1 MFLKKNSEK
10 KMEERK
16 SASPQPTLT
25 QSLSKSQESNA
36 NQQANNP
43 ITRKL
48 NKILESRI
56 ENDKV
61 IIVCFSCRDFKTN

>member
-1 MFLKKNSEK
+1 
-10 KMEERK
+10 MEERK
-16 SASPQPTLT
+16 SASPQPNLT
-25 QSLSKSQESNA
+25 QSLSKIQEINA

-61 IIVCFSCRDFKTN
+61 

>member
-1 MFLKKNSEK
+1 MKDEPKKIDP
-10 KMEERK
+10 
-16 SASPQPTLT
+16 AS
-25 QSLSKSQESNA
+25 SNPPA
-36 NQQANNP
+36 NP

-61 IIVCFSCRDFKTN
+61 KSQEKFLNNSQN

>member
-1 MFLKKNSEK
+1 
-10 KMEERK
+10 MEERK
-16 SASPQPTLT
+16 SASPQPILA
-25 QSLSKSQESNA
+25 QSLSKNQESNA
-36 NQQANNP
+36 NQLANNP

-61 IIVCFSCRDFKTN
+61 IMT